1 MRMRAAL
8 LGLVVAA
15 GAASSAWAATA
26 TAPAPLTASDPKGDT
41 KGALDVTRAAVA
53 RGQDG
58 RVRFGITLAK
68 AWTAGDLLAA
78 KGPPGSLCVKAWT
91 TSVPPDATPDFL
103 VCVTADAQ
111 SALRGTVLRERP
123 NQLPVRVG
131 PATVSRPSRRTVTVR
146 FAQSLVDRPAVL
158 HAAGEA
164 TPPGCARRSCTDTAP
179 NAPET
184 LDLRLH
190 APTA

>member
-1 MRMRAAL
+1 MHATL
-8 LGLVVAA
+8 LGFVVAV
-15 GAASSAWAATA
+15 GVASSAWAATA
-26 TAPAPLTASDPKGDT
+26 TAPAPSAASDPKGDT
-41 KGALDVTRAAVA
+41 KGALDITRVGVA

-68 AWTAGDLLAA
+68 AWAAGDLLA
-78 KGPPGSLCVKAWT
+78 GEGSPGSLCVKAWT
-91 TSVPPDATPDFL
+91 TSVPPDTTPDFL

-111 SALRGTVLRERP
+111 SVLRGIVLRERP

-146 FAQSLVDRPAVL
+146 FAQSLIDRPAVL
-158 HAAGEA
+158 HVAGEA
-164 TPPGCARRSCTDTAP
+164 TAPGCVRRSCSDTAP
-179 NAPET
+179 DAPET